1 MADYS
6 KAYTEVLEIMT
17 YLPEEEQSKIPMERI
32 EFYFENRDEN
42 YDFHYNENIPFNE
55 QQILPETQAIII
67 TLFRDY
73 YATDEQKE
81 KLEKILNHNDLIR
94 QEKINEVFNYES
106 FFKQDEK
113 SNNGVKKD
121 VDVESNK
128 NQEIESIDT
137 QASLFVVRDNIF
149 TKLIKRI
156 KKLFKGNNRNE

>member
-94 QEKINEVFNYES
+94 QENINEVFNYES

-121 VDVESNK
+121 VDVESNE

-137 QASLFVVRDNIF
+137 QASLYVVRDNIF

>member
-121 VDVESNK
+121 VDVESNE

>member
-94 QEKINEVFNYES
+94 QENINEVFNYES

-121 VDVESNK
+121 VDVESNE